1 MLRIQWIKETPWRLQ
16 CNGIIGEATIKGAMD
31 SHLSSFLPIYLP
43 TYLSCIIIIYLI
55 TGCNMFHEVYKL
67 GATVSKSGGLLAAI
81 VDVLE
86 KGIHSSGKPQEEIFV
101 TVNM

>member
-1 MLRIQWIKETPWRLQ
+1 
-16 CNGIIGEATIKGAMD
+16 
-31 SHLSSFLPIYLP
+31 
-43 TYLSCIIIIYLI
+43 
-55 TGCNMFHEVYKL
+55 MFHEVYKL

-101 TVNM
+101 IVNM